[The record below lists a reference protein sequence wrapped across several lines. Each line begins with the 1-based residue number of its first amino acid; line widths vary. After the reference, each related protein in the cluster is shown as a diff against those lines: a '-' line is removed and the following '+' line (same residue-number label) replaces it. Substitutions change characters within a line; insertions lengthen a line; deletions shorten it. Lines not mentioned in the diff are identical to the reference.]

1 MKKIEN
7 EITDSKVKVKQIE
20 AEVDVNEINKEAETI
35 NEIEFLICNKKY
47 KAKELIFLIEKQ
59 NKTYVE
65 KELVKKFKLL
75 MQNYYDGIMYAVLR
89 NCCGRKN
96 TIKELKNKL
105 KEKETYKMI
114 DIRCSRNNIRFDK
127 DTIDTV
133 VSFAEKYL
141 KV

>member
-7 EITDSKVKVKQIE
+7 EITDSKVKVEQIKTE
-20 AEVDVNEINKEAETI
+20 TDINEINKEAETI
-35 NEIEFLICNKKY
+35 NEIEFLIYDKKY
-47 KAKELIFLIEKQ
+47 KIKELIFLIEKQ
-59 NKTYVE
+59 DKTYFE

-75 MQNYYDGIMYAVLR
+75 MQNYCDGIMYSVLR

-96 TIKELKNKL
+96 TIRELKNKL

-114 DIRCSRNNIRFDK
+114 DIRCSRNNIRFNK

-133 VSFAEKYL
+133 ISFAEKYL